1 MQSARETAV
10 YMKYYKLLL
19 AFGSVKC
26 THSLSERWT
35 FIETCPTKIGKQKN
49 ISSLSRMQLASNRV
63 EWIKSDTI
71 GATNEIVYLLKNI
84 SKRSCRAGEEGG
96 RFRYIHEYWCG
107 IVNIQRGDT
116 RNWKHAES
124 APPAP
129 RRLRRPAPNHA
140 PNSWLCAWCRI
151 WELSAGNFNFQAG
164 LGRELT
170 LCDSNWR

>member
-1 MQSARETAV
+1 MRSARETAV

-71 GATNEIVYLLKNI
+71 GATNEVVYLLKNI
-84 SKRSCRAGEEGG
+84 SKRSCRVGEEGG
-96 RFRYIHEYWCG
+96 ALG
-107 IVNIQRGDT
+107 IFMNIDAAS
-116 RNWKHAES
+116 WIFS
-124 APPAP
+124 AATLAIENTPKARRP
-129 RRLRRPAPNHA
+129 RRAGSALAARAQSRAEQLALRLMPDLRTV
-140 PNSWLCAWCRI
+140 CRQ
-151 WELSAGNFNFQAG
+151 L
-164 LGRELT
+164 
-170 LCDSNWR
+170 